1 MTATL
6 PKPVLNRL
14 NNTTLKSREQVETML
29 HDIATVLRF
38 TKQMKQEILRDQA
51 AEDYETIMANR
62 AKASLQL
69 PDMD

>member
-14 NNTTLKSREQVETML
+14 NNTTLKSREHVETML
-29 HDIATVLRF
+29 HDIATVLRL
-38 TKQMKQEILRDQA
+38 TKQIKQEILRDQA
-51 AEDYETIMANR
+51 AVDYDMIMANR
-62 AKASLQL
+62 AKASQQL

>member
-14 NNTTLKSREQVETML
+14 NATTLRSREQVETML
-29 HDIATVLRF
+29 HDIATVLRL
-38 TKQMKQEILRDQA
+38 TKQIKQEILRDNA
-51 AEDYETIMANR
+51 AADYEMILANR
-62 AKASLQL
+62 AKASAQL